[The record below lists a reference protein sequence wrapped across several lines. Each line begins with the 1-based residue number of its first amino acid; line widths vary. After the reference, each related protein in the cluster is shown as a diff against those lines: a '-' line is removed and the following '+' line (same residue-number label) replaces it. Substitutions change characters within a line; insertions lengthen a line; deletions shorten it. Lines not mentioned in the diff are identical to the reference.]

1 MLHFLS
7 ALNKKGEFLMINFII
22 YEDNKEWQEHYR
34 KAILN
39 VIGQKE
45 DKYKILIFDK
55 YTKEAKRKIE
65 SLIGK
70 NIFLLDMEVPGKSGL
85 DLAREI
91 RNTGDWTSQM
101 IMITSHNC
109 FKEKGFT
116 SKVLM
121 LDFIDKS
128 EELEENIRSA
138 IVVALR
144 IHSHYKSFNFM
155 YDNELYQIPYQDIL
169 YFEKELNNNYTS
181 IFTKT
186 DKYKIKQSIK
196 NLECELTTA
205 YCFFKTHQSCIVNLQ
220 NITHVDFP
228 SNTITFPNHEIHLLA
243 RNKKKKLKEKMEKGY
258 LNDIV

>member
-1 MLHFLS
+1 
-7 ALNKKGEFLMINFII
+7 MINFII

-109 FKEKGFT
+109 FKEEGFT

>member
-1 MLHFLS
+1 
-7 ALNKKGEFLMINFII
+7 MINFII
-22 YEDNKEWQEHYR
+22 YEDNKAWQEHYR

-45 DKYKILIFDK
+45 DKYHIIVIDK
-55 YTKEAKRKIE
+55 YSKEAKRKIE
-65 SLIGK
+65 NLIGK

-101 IMITSHNC
+101 IMVTSHNC
-109 FKEKGFT
+109 FKEEGFT
-116 SKVLM
+116 SKILM

-128 EELEENIRSA
+128 ENIEENIRSA

-155 YDNELYQIPYQDIL
+155 YNNELYQLPFQDIL

-181 IFTKT
+181 IFTKN

-196 NLECELTTA
+196 NIECELRTA
-205 YCFFKTHQSCIVNLQ
+205 PCFLKTHQSCIVNLK
-220 NITHVDFP
+220 NITHVDF
-228 SNTITFPNHEIHLLA
+228 STSTITFPNHEIHLLA
-243 RNKKKKLKEKMEKGY
+243 RNKKKELKEKMERGDLY
-258 LNDIV
+258 DIL

>member
-1 MLHFLS
+1 MCDL
-7 ALNKKGEFLMINFII
+7 KKGEFFMINFII
-22 YEDNKEWQEHYR
+22 YEDNKKWQEHYK

-39 VIGQKE
+39 VIGHKE
-45 DKYKILIFDK
+45 DKFQIITFDK
-55 YTKEAKRKIE
+55 YTKETKKKIE

-91 RNTGDWTSQM
+91 RNTGDWVSQM

-109 FKEKGFT
+109 FKEEGFT

-128 EELEENIRSA
+128 EDLEENIRSA

-144 IHSHYKSFNFM
+144 IHSHYKSFHFM

-196 NLECELTTA
+196 NLECELKTA
-205 YCFFKTHQSCIVNLQ
+205 PCFFKTHQSCIVNLQ

-228 SNTITFPNHEIHLLA
+228 NNTITFPNHTIQLLA
-243 RNKKKKLKEKMEKGY
+243 RNKKKELKEKIEKGY
-258 LNDIV
+258 LYDIT